1 MSQKIR
7 IGDLVWSEYYSR
19 LGVVSRIITDVSG
32 YTEAF
37 PGYDLV
43 DPATRTQLVVG
54 GVREHMVIRSKVH
67 CNLVKLADG
76 YQSAAAREQ
85 DALHASQAYEEIGD

>member
-54 GVREHMVIRSKVH
+54 GVREHMVIDAEVH
-67 CNLVKLADG
+67 CTLVKLADG
-76 YQSAAAREQ
+76 YESVRVRALEALRSSALE
-85 DALHASQAYEEIGD
+85 D